1 VEKEELID
9 ARQSETG
16 QCCVGGDIAQTLKTI
31 AEELQ
36 RPESVVSSDGGQAE
50 GEPCECTESDLAA
63 TKETA
68 QSMTRVPTE
77 TKVNIFRSVLDDVR
91 EFNEDLARDFR
102 AQMLKKYRSE
112 AKAAKHFF
120 QYWREVI
127 HSYPDAEKL
136 KSLVEPSFQQYPEL
150 AAEWYQNIDRVAESF
165 VR

>member
-1 VEKEELID
+1 MEKEELID

-36 RPESVVSSDGGQAE
+36 RPESVVSSDGGLVE

-77 TKVNIFRSVLDDVR
+77 TKVHIFRAVLDDVR
-91 EFNEDLARDFR
+91 EFNEELAEAFRDL
-102 AQMLKKYRSE
+102 MLKKTRSE
-112 AKAAKHFF
+112 ALAAKTFF
-120 QYWREVI
+120 QYWRDVI
-127 HSYPDAEKL
+127 DAHPDAEKL
-136 KSLVEPSFQQYPEL
+136 KALIQPSFQSYPDV
-150 AAEWYQNIDRVAESF
+150 AAEFYRNIEAIAVSF